1 MSYIECFLRPAVQI
15 LEQFPHTQFKCQ
27 TRNKFVLMWIP
38 RDGGYFKGR
47 ISRCVSRHSF
57 AHSTKF
63 CGIAQFGS
71 SPSLDSI
78 LGGLLPLYLDSIGGG
93 ARYIS
98 VRLRSRPKSTH
109 LILSY
114 KSVCFSSH
122 DRKGQILGSYL
133 PVRETN
139 NSYTNMRNYR
149 LLTTEESEFSLSPFP
164 FGEG

>member
-1 MSYIECFLRPAVQI
+1 M
-15 LEQFPHTQFKCQ
+15 FP
-27 TRNKFVLMWIP
+27 P
-38 RDGGYFKGR
+38 
-47 ISRCVSRHSF
+47 
-57 AHSTKF
+57 
-63 CGIAQFGS
+63 S
-71 SPSLDSI
+71 SC
-78 LGGLLPLYLDSIGGG
+78 PLYLDSIGGG

>member
-1 MSYIECFLRPAVQI
+1 
-15 LEQFPHTQFKCQ
+15 
-27 TRNKFVLMWIP
+27 MWIP

-71 SPSLDSI
+71 SQSLDSI